1 MNVAFRVD
9 ASDKIGTG
17 NLMRCLTL
25 AEALRNEG
33 ARVQFFCR
41 QHPGNLIELL
51 KLRSMPVT
59 ALPAPKKSNDIS
71 DNDGYASWLGVSQ
84 EEDAEQT
91 INLLAGIQPQWL
103 VVDHYGIDEVWEQ
116 RLLPHAHE
124 IMVIDDLANR
134 RHKCKLLLDQNYT
147 AQERYEQ
154 LVPQNCV
161 MLLGPMYALLRSEY
175 AACRARQARRYSDI
189 GRILVYFGGSDSA
202 NISELA
208 MQALSSPQLKHL
220 VVDLV
225 IGANNPHHTSLMQ
238 HASSRPST
246 FAHKSQTHLA
256 NLMAQADLAVGAGGA
271 TTWERMCLGLPSL
284 VVTCA
289 ENQIPLAQTLNREN
303 LIWLIGD
310 SKLITEAQI
319 HEAIVKRLSGQ
330 NHVSVSASTSQICD
344 GCGTSRVLDTMK
356 TINTPC
362 NK

>member
-17 NLMRCLTL
+17 NLIRCLTL

-59 ALPAPKKSNDIS
+59 ALPAPEKSNDIS

-246 FAHKSQTHLA
+246 FAYKSQTHLA

>member
-17 NLMRCLTL
+17 SFMRCLTL

-33 ARVQFFCR
+33 ASVQFFCR

-51 KLRSMPVT
+51 KLRSIPVT
-59 ALPAPKKSNDIS
+59 ALPAPENTKDIS
-71 DNDGYASWLGVSQ
+71 DNDGYACWLGVSQ
-84 EEDAEQT
+84 EEDAEQV
-91 INLLAGIQPQWL
+91 INQLASIQPQWL
-103 VVDHYGIDEVWEQ
+103 VVDHYGIDEIWEQ
-116 RLLPHAHE
+116 RLQPHAHK

-134 RHKCKLLLDQNYT
+134 RHKCSLLLDQNYT
-147 AQERYEQ
+147 AQRRYEQ
-154 LVPQNCV
+154 LVPQHCV

-175 AACRARQARRYSDI
+175 AACRARQTRRYSDI

-220 VVDLV
+220 VVDLL

-246 FAHKSQTHLA
+246 FADKSQTNLA

-271 TTWERMCLGLPSL
+271 TTWEHMCLGLPSL
-284 VVTCA
+284 LVTCA
-289 ENQIPLAQTLNREN
+289 ENQIPLAQTLTREN

-310 SKLITEAQI
+310 STLITAAQI
-319 HEAIVKRLSGQ
+319 HDAIVERLSGQ
-330 NHVSVSASTSQICD
+330 NHASVSASTSQICD
-344 GCGTSRVLDTMK
+344 GSGTSRVLESMK
-356 TINTPC
+356 TINTPG